1 MTPAWPPASTRTE
14 FSQHAEDCR
23 EPGMVWQ
30 ARIRPGLPRRGYC
43 PDCGAVSV
51 TDRTHPI
58 TGTPPAN
65 KKKGNTR

>member
-14 FSQHAEDCR
+14 FAQHADDCR

-30 ARIRPGLPRRGYC
+30 ARIRPGLPRRGFC

-51 TDRTHPI
+51 TDRTPPPLGSKP
-58 TGTPPAN
+58 GT
-65 KKKGNTR
+65 TRGRTA